1 LNHVSILSQSIERV
15 FPLNQIIIIAWRE
28 VTRLRKRF
36 GGSASPLTVILLL
49 IVVSLSA
56 FAIRSNISLGSGLYQ
71 IGVTGDVPPIHDS
84 RFTVI
89 QVNIDQGRTM
99 LNQRIIDVVVDSSQ
113 VFSRDDNKSQYAI
126 HALKQYLEEEE
137 LARIENIYPESEAFP
152 LRVGINHLS
161 ASRAPGQNEAATGPE
176 ETIIPSLTPP
186 PLPFAQVLIAMIY
199 ILPITFISIFFTS
212 SFMDEKI
219 NRRLTV
225 LLSAPVTPFQIILGK
240 MLPYAIFA
248 LSAIVLIAVLTKGNV
263 LLTLAIFVPTTLFI
277 FAIYLMVPLFYRTF
291 KDTTFIAMLVTT
303 LTTAYLVAP
312 AMFTDVSDI
321 SYISPLTLAIK
332 IYRNEPFGWREY
344 LFPSL
349 PMVAIFGFAMF
360 AGTRLLNEE
369 FLMGYRPI
377 TRKFTEAVYLLMAH
391 IKPSLS
397 VPLWSL
403 LVIPVVYM
411 AQIVFLAFASNLPLG
426 MILMTTLTASALMEE
441 MAKSI
446 GIVVLAE
453 HGVVRS
459 YREILVL
466 AFLSALAFLV
476 GEKLLV
482 FLSINIVSQ
491 ASISSVLFGQGLF
504 LLVPLIAHF
513 IFTTVVTLL
522 RTKAKLSYIL
532 ALTVGTLIHF
542 LYNWYLLGG
551 LR

>member
-1 LNHVSILSQSIERV
+1 LK
-15 FPLNQIIIIAWRE
+15 QIIIIAWRE

-36 GGSASPLTVILLL
+36 GGNASPLAILFLL
-49 IVVSLSA
+49 IVVGLSA
-56 FAIRSNISLGSGLYQ
+56 FALRSNISLGSGLYQ

-99 LNQRIIDVVVDSSQ
+99 LNQHVIDVLIDGTQ
-113 VFSRDDNKSQYAI
+113 VFSRDDNKSQYAV

-137 LARIENIYPESEAFP
+137 LARIENTYPASEAFP
-152 LRVGINHLS
+152 LRVIINHLG
-161 ASRAPGQNEAATGPE
+161 ASRPVNGPE
-176 ETIIPSLTPP
+176 EIIIPSLTPP
-186 PLPFAQVLIAMIY
+186 PLPFAQVLVAMIY

-248 LSAIVLIAVLTKGNV
+248 LSAVVLIAVLTKENV
-263 LLTLAIFVPTTLFI
+263 LLALAIFVPTTLFI

-321 SYISPLTLAIK
+321 SYISPLTLAVK

-349 PMVAIFGFAMF
+349 PMAAIFGFAMF

-369 FLMGYRPI
+369 FLMGYKPI
-377 TRKFTEAVYLLMAH
+377 TRKITDAVYLLMAH

-403 LVIPVVYM
+403 LVTPIVYM
-411 AQIVFLAFASNLPLG
+411 AQIIFLAFASNLPLG
-426 MILMTTLTASALMEE
+426 MILMATLTASAFMEE

-446 GIVVLAE
+446 GIVVLTD
-453 HGVVRS
+453 HGVVKS
-459 YREILVL
+459 YRDILAL
-466 AFLSALAFLV
+466 SFLSALGFLA

-482 FLSINIVSQ
+482 FLSISMVSQ
-491 ASISSVLFGQGLF
+491 ASISAVLFGQGL
-504 LLVPLIAHF
+504 LLFVPLIAHF
-513 IFTTVVTLL
+513 IFTTLVTLL
-522 RTKAKLSYIL
+522 KTKAKTPYLV
-532 ALTVGTLIHF
+532 ALMIGTLLHL

-551 LR
+551 LG

>member
-1 LNHVSILSQSIERV
+1 M
-15 FPLNQIIIIAWRE
+15 NQILIIAWRE
-28 VTRLRKRF
+28 LTRLRKRF
-36 GGSASPLTVILLL
+36 GGASPLAVLFLLAA
-49 IVVSLSA
+49 VGLSA
-56 FAIRSNISLGSGLYQ
+56 FAIRSTISLGSGLYP
-71 IGVTGDVPPIHDS
+71 IGVTGDVPPIRDN

-89 QVNIDQGRTM
+89 LVSAEQGRTM
-99 LNQRIIDVVVDSSQ
+99 LNQHTIDVWIDGTQ
-113 VFSRDDNKSQYAI
+113 VFSREDNKSQYAI
-126 HALKQYLEEEE
+126 HALKQYMEEAE
-137 LARIENIYPESEAFP
+137 LTRIERTYPEPEAFP
-152 LRVGINHLS
+152 LRVGINQLP
-161 ASRAPGQNEAATGPE
+161 ALQTPGQNEAGSTAPATSPE
-176 ETIIPSLTPP
+176 EIIIPSLTSP
-186 PLPFAQVLIAMIY
+186 PLPFAQVLVAIIY

-248 LSAIVLIAVLTKGNV
+248 LSAIVVIAVLTRGNV
-263 LLTLAIFVPTTLFI
+263 FLTLAIFVPTTLFV

-321 SYISPLTLAIK
+321 SYISPLTLAVK
-332 IYRNEPFGWREY
+332 MYRNEPFGWREY

-349 PMVAIFGFAMF
+349 PMAAIFGFAMF

-369 FLMGYRPI
+369 FLMGYKPL
-377 TRKFTEAVYLLMAH
+377 TRKLTDAVYLLMAH
-391 IKPSLS
+391 TQPYLS

-403 LVIPVVYM
+403 LVIPAVYM
-411 AQIVFLAFASNLPLG
+411 AQIVFLAFASNLPFG
-426 MILMTTLTASALMEE
+426 MILAVTLTASALMEE
-441 MAKSI
+441 VLKSI

-453 HGVVRS
+453 HGVVKS
-459 YREILVL
+459 YREIFGLS
-466 AFLSALAFLV
+466 FLSALGFLA

-482 FLSINIVSQ
+482 LVSINMVTQ
-491 ASISSVLFGQGLF
+491 ASISSVLFGQGLL

-513 IFTTVVTLL
+513 IFTTIVTLL
-522 RTKAKLSYIL
+522 RTKAKFPYTA
-532 ALTVGTLIHF
+532 ALMAGTVAHL

-551 LR
+551 WR

>member
-1 LNHVSILSQSIERV
+1 MTQIL
-15 FPLNQIIIIAWRE
+15 IIAWRE
-28 VTRLRKRF
+28 LTRLRKRF
-36 GGSASPLTVILLL
+36 GGASPLAVIALL
-49 IVVSLSA
+49 VGVGLSA
-56 FAIRSNISLGSGLYQ
+56 FAVRNTISLGSGLYQ
-71 IGVTGDVPPIHDS
+71 IGVAGDVPPIHDD

-89 QVNIDQGRTM
+89 QVDVDEGRTM
-99 LNQRIIDVVVDSSQ
+99 LNQHIIDVLIDGTQ
-113 VFSRDDNKSQYAI
+113 VYSREDHKSQYAI
-126 HALKQYLEEEE
+126 HTLKQYMEQEE
-137 LARIENIYPESEAFP
+137 LARVGNTYPETEAFP
-152 LRVGINHLS
+152 LRVGINYLG
-161 ASRAPGQNEAATGPE
+161 ASQPPGQNEAGGTVPVTRPE

-186 PLPFAQVLIAMIY
+186 PLPFAQVLVAMIY

-240 MLPYAIFA
+240 MLPYAVFA
-248 LSAIVLIAVLTKGNV
+248 LSAIVLIAMVTGGNV
-263 LLTLAIFVPTTLFI
+263 LLTMAIFVPTILFM

-312 AMFTDVSDI
+312 AMFTDVNDI
-321 SYISPLTLAIK
+321 AYISPLTLAVK
-332 IYRNEPFGWREY
+332 MYRNEPFGWREY

-349 PMVAIFGFAMF
+349 PMAAIFGFAMF

-369 FLMGYRPI
+369 FLMGYKPI
-377 TRKFTEAVYLLMAH
+377 TRKISDAIYLLMAH
-391 IKPSLS
+391 AKPYLS

-403 LVIPVVYM
+403 LVIPIVYM

-426 MILMTTLTASALMEE
+426 LILIVTLLASALMEE
-441 MAKSI
+441 IAKSV
-446 GIVVLAE
+446 GILVLAE
-453 HGVVRS
+453 HRMVKS
-459 YREILVL
+459 YREIIGLS
-466 AFLSALAFLV
+466 FLSAAGFLV

-482 FLSINIVSQ
+482 LLSINMVSQ

-513 IFTTVVTLL
+513 IFTTIVTLL
-522 RTKAKLSYIL
+522 KIKAKLLYMA
-532 ALTVGTLIHF
+532 ALMIGTLVHF

-551 LR
+551 LG